1 VQSHELILLFRTNAH
16 FHSGSRVHSDKRRK
30 PVCEYLVKIFP
41 RRYSD
46 SRAQRRRTYLVQTRT
61 SNRNEFTFN
70 IGCVVSIFDTL
81 VFVAR
86 SGGHWANLSSI
97 ERKKKS
103 RKWTGAP
110 WIYASSYVPWIVPW
124 SAIHHLTIPHYELGV
139 LQFKI
144 PNEHKFD
151 RLLTS
156 THAVFDENE
165 YISTRFAKKILLGVT
180 FRQAKIKSNYAGKKN
195 GNFSKRTKVCANF
208 YRVIRIIDFRRWKKF
223 HHVEK

>member
-46 SRAQRRRTYLVQTRT
+46 SRAQRRRTYLVRTRT

-86 SGGHWANLSSI
+86 SGGRWASRSSI

-103 RKWTGAP
+103 RKSIGAP
-110 WIYASSYVPWIVPW
+110 WVYASSYAPLFLLDLMRAGVIYHNSGIV
-124 SAIHHLTIPHYELGV
+124 LR
-139 LQFKI
+139 QFKA

-151 RLLTS
+151 CLFALLMQFLTR
-156 THAVFDENE
+156 TR
-165 YISTRFAKKILLGVT
+165 YISTNLSAIFLLGVT
-180 FRQAKIKSNYAGKKN
+180 FRQVFSKINYAKGCASKLQQKN
-195 GNFSKRTKVCANF
+195 
-208 YRVIRIIDFRRWKKF
+208 
-223 HHVEK
+223 